1 VAAADHRHRTGW
13 STARIGPVRGG
24 RRRGFPL
31 LWRYDSTAALGGG
44 VAVVK
49 EARPEQA
56 GTEMAALEALDRGDR
71 EGALTLLMEAFGV
84 ALYRY
89 CRQMVV
95 DPDLADDVH
104 QLTFVQAFEGLG
116 RFARGSSLRTW
127 LFGIARH
134 RCLDAL
140 KTGRR
145 RRARFES
152 TGELPE
158 RPAAGRA
165 PEESLAARDL
175 TRALERCLEELAPA
189 VRTAVLLRY
198 QEGLAYPEMASVC
211 RDRPA
216 TLQARV
222 ARALPV
228 LRRCIEQR
236 GHAL

>member
-1 VAAADHRHRTGW
+1 VAA
-13 STARIGPVRGG
+13 VR
-24 RRRGFPL
+24 
-31 LWRYDSTAALGGG
+31 
-44 VAVVK
+44 
-49 EARPEQA
+49 EARPEPA
-56 GTEMAALEALDRGDR
+56 DTEKEALAALERGDR
-71 EGALTLLMEAFGV
+71 EGALTLLMEAFGL

-95 DPDLADDVH
+95 DPALADDVH

-152 TGELPE
+152 TGEVPE
-158 RPAAGRA
+158 RPVADRA
-165 PEESLAARDL
+165 PEECLAARDL
-175 TRALERCLEELAPA
+175 TRALERCLQELAPV

-198 QEGLAYPEMASVC
+198 QEGLAYPEMAGVC

-222 ARALPV
+222 TRALPV
-228 LRRCIEQR
+228 LRRCLEQR
-236 GHAL
+236 GMTL

>member
-1 VAAADHRHRTGW
+1 M
-13 STARIGPVRGG
+13 
-24 RRRGFPL
+24 
-31 LWRYDSTAALGGG
+31 AALR
-44 VAVVK
+44 
-49 EARPEQA
+49 EARPERA
-56 GTEMAALEALDRGDR
+56 ETEAAALAALDRGDR

-95 DPDLADDVH
+95 DPDLAADVH

-140 KTGRR
+140 KMGRR

-152 TGELPE
+152 TDEVPE
-158 RPAAGRA
+158 RPATDEA
-165 PEESLAARDL
+165 PEERLAARDL
-175 TRALERCLEELAPA
+175 TRALERCLEELPLA

-198 QEGLAYPEMASVC
+198 QEGLAYPDMASVC

-236 GHAL
+236 GFAL

>member
-1 VAAADHRHRTGW
+1 MAAVRD
-13 STARIGPVRGG
+13 ARPERAETE
-24 RRRGFPL
+24 
-31 LWRYDSTAALGGG
+31 TAAL
-44 VAVVK
+44 A
-49 EARPEQA
+49 
-56 GTEMAALEALDRGDR
+56 ALDRGDR
-71 EGALTLLMEAFGV
+71 EGALTLIMEAFGV

-140 KTGRR
+140 KMGRR

-152 TGELPE
+152 TDEVPE
-158 RPAAGRA
+158 RPAADEA
-165 PEESLAARDL
+165 PEERLAARDL
-175 TRALERCLEELAPA
+175 TRALERCLEELPPA
-189 VRTAVLLRY
+189 IRTAVLLRY
-198 QEGLAYPEMASVC
+198 QEGLAYPDMAIVC

-236 GHAL
+236 GQSL